1 MTENTCTRR
10 RTLAG
15 MFGLSAASI
24 FAGAANATASETSSP
39 GSEAYEDDRAR
50 RNLPIPYALKVDRAF
65 LSGGALRLDSRRSGK
80 DRIYWHCNGAHR
92 TYNFDQGSWDIVQG
106 GIREGKRYEGVL
118 FFPMKEHRAVV
129 TTTAAHDESTP
140 LSFRVG
146 ISGASTGMYL
156 YFTDLNGEPINLK
169 TTTGLNL
176 VLSNSRN
183 LWISIWSVGP
193 RSN

>member
-1 MTENTCTRR
+1 MNTLDCSRR
-10 RTLAG
+10 GIVAG
-15 MFGLSAASI
+15 FAGLTAAAVLPGAAS
-24 FAGAANATASETSSP
+24 ASETLSQ
-39 GSEAYEDDRAR
+39 GTEAYEDDRSR
-50 RNLPIPYALKVDRAF
+50 RNLPIPYALPVGRAY
-65 LSGGALRLDSRRSGK
+65 LSGGALRLDSRRSGS

-92 TYNFDQGSWDIVQG
+92 TYNFDQGSWQIVQG

-156 YFTDLNGEPINLK
+156 YFTDLSGEPINLK
-169 TTTGLNL
+169 TTKGLNL